1 MEKQDVA
8 IVLVHEIYG
17 VNKHMKYMQKR
28 LSKLGIHVICPN
40 LLHKENPYTYTEE
53 ALAYENFVQNIG
65 FEYGVQQ
72 VNQAITELKQE
83 YQRVGVVGFSVG
95 ATIAWLCS
103 ENKMGDFVI
112 GCYGSRIR
120 NHADIQ
126 PSCPTLLIFPTEEQ
140 AFDVHNLVETL
151 KKKEYRDLKIKSFP
165 GVHGFI
171 DSFSKNYHEVS
182 AVKALQC
189 MDEFVQNQ
197 FKL

>member
-1 MEKQDVA
+1 MKKQDIA

-17 VNKHMKYMQKR
+17 VNEHMKYMQKR
-28 LSKLGIHVICPN
+28 LSLLGIHVICPD
-40 LLHKENPYTYTEE
+40 LLHKEPPYKYAEE
-53 ALAYENFVQNIG
+53 ALAYQNFVQNIG

-72 VNQAITELKQE
+72 VNQAIAKLKQQ

-103 ENKMGDFVI
+103 ENKMCDFVI

-120 NHADIQ
+120 NHTDIE
-126 PSCPTLLIFPTEEQ
+126 PACPTLLIFPTEEK
-140 AFDVHNLVETL
+140 AFDVHTLVETL
-151 KKKEYRDLKIKSFP
+151 KKKEYRDLKLKSFP

-171 DSFSKNYHEVS
+171 DSFSQNYHEVS

-189 MDEFVQNQ
+189 IDEFLQDHLN
-197 FKL
+197 